1 VFIECLVFSP
11 NTFRASS
18 AGCVLYHFGLIVI
31 DVLIL
36 PVVFRYFTISI
47 FYKKKMWPIDP
58 YESVFILYMEHFTV
72 YNIDVFGTTDDFIQ
86 YVRTQLNKKGKV
98 ENTDYYIKLKY
109 KTENENENDNNKNE
123 NNKNLDHSMVGGA
136 ANNEKVKNKKT
147 DSTFPFSVVESAL
160 NFIDDNVAMLKGE
173 HIEND
178 DYEKR
183 KKSKKD
189 LYNNL
194 KTKTKLQEVQE
205 EATKTEPQETFMSRF
220 FRKSEPEQDPP
231 QQNEISN
238 YLEELIQF
246 NSKKTEKQEP
256 LDPNKQQETINTTGK
271 IDIES
276 IEFGIK
282 EQAPT
287 IQKENHLRVLVKEWL
302 V

>member
-1 VFIECLVFSP
+1 
-11 NTFRASS
+11 
-18 AGCVLYHFGLIVI
+18 
-31 DVLIL
+31 
-36 PVVFRYFTISI
+36 
-47 FYKKKMWPIDP
+47 MWPIDP

-98 ENTDYYIKLKY
+98 ENTDYYIKLYPRRFETGQSSRGLY
-109 KTENENENDNNKNE
+109 KTENENNKNE
-123 NNKNLDHSMVGGA
+123 NNKNLDNLMVGGA

-178 DYEKR
+178 EYEKR
-183 KKSKKD
+183 IKSKKD

-271 IDIES
+271 TDIES
-276 IEFGIK
+276 IEIGIK

-287 IQKENHLRVLVKEWL
+287 IQKENHLRDLVKKWL
-302 V
+302 L